1 MFYIVETQEQ
11 LNRFCYQGY
20 KEAFV
25 EIIPFNDNI
34 HPALNHISLVYIRP
48 LNDTKGY
55 MLCVDHS
62 ESLSLPLEEITRALG
77 SIEKIYVTDKKLFLY
92 YFVMRHA
99 CQLHTPPSPPYIHSS
114 VFNLYKSHPS
124 PNRLIP
130 IAKHYEKCA
139 YIYNQIKDFTP
150 VSEFKDLTIKCF
162 FYIESQGIYINQS
175 VFDTYY
181 EKYETSRNIHYN
193 TIYTQYNLDTTTS
206 RPSNT
211 FNGINFLAIP
221 KNNGTRKS
229 FIPKNSKFV
238 EIDISAYHPA
248 LAAALVNFDFG
259 DSDIHNAF
267 AKMYGVSYQEA
278 KTITFQ
284 QMYGGV
290 FEAYKDLEFFKKI
303 GSYINDKWEE
313 FNNSGQV
320 IVPISGYCLKKD
332 KLENMNPQKLFN
344 YILQGLETANNVR
357 ILEKMIR
364 LLRGKNTQIVLYTY
378 DAFLLDWDESEDI
391 LNDILNIFKQKGLQ
405 TKLSYGE
412 SYDFTQL

>member
-11 LNRFCYQGY
+11 LNKFCLRGY
-20 KEAFV
+20 NEAFV
-25 EIIPFNDNI
+25 EIIPFNDAV
-34 HPALNHISLVYIRP
+34 HPALNNISLIYVKP
-48 LNDTKGY
+48 LIDPKGY
-55 MLCVDHS
+55 IFCINHS
-62 ESLSLPLEEITRALG
+62 ESLSLSLDEVSTALR
-77 SIEKIYVTDKKLFLY
+77 SIEKVYVLDKKSFLY
-92 YFVMRHA
+92 YFIYKHI
-99 CQLHTPPSPPYIHSS
+99 CQLTSPPPTYIHPP
-114 VFNLYKSHPS
+114 VFDLYKSHSS

-130 IAKHYEKCA
+130 ISKHYEKCT

-150 VSEFKDLTIKCF
+150 VSDFKDLTIKCF
-162 FYIESQGIYINQS
+162 FHVESQGIRIDQPT
-175 VFDTYY
+175 FATHY
-181 EKYETSRNIHYN
+181 ENYNTARNIQDN

-211 FNGINFLAIP
+211 FNGVNFLAIP
-221 KNNGTRKS
+221 KNTGARKS

-248 LAAALVNFDFG
+248 LAANLVGFDFG
-259 DSDIHNAF
+259 DDDIHNAF
-267 AKMYGVSYQEA
+267 AQMYGVSYQEA

-313 FNNSGQV
+313 FNNAGQI

-332 KLENMNPQKLFN
+332 KLDNMNPQKLFN
-344 YILQGLETANNVR
+344 YVLQGLETANNVR
-357 ILEKMIR
+357 ILMDVIK
-364 LLRGKNTQIVLYTY
+364 LLKGKNTQVVLYTY
-378 DAFLLDWDESEDI
+378 DAFLLDWDENENI
-391 LNDILNIFKQKGLQ
+391 LNDIINIFKHKGLQ
-405 TKLSYGE
+405 TKLSYGK